1 MSINFFPEVF
11 MRIQLRQHQKQFI
24 SLAGAILKESSLKF
38 IQGRQFVLYR
48 DDNWRQFGTLIKR
61 RYWHGS
67 IALGDEIMVIGG
79 FSIDG
84 R

>member
-1 MSINFFPEVF
+1 MSIIFS
-11 MRIQLRQHQKQFI
+11 RSIYAYSIASI
-24 SLAGAILKESSLKF
+24 SEAAYIICGGYSIAAILKESSLK
-38 IQGRQFVLYR
+38 LYK
-48 DDNWRQFGTLIKR
+48 DDDWRNFGTLIKG